1 MSKNIKLIIEV
12 PVNEIKTSKC
22 GNYINLPES
31 VQIKNIEGLVN
42 VEAYIY
48 RSRLVIKKGGTTNNN
63 NKTEK
68 TENNNNRIENLEASV
83 GKLTEL
89 LAQMVNNSK
98 KAKAKA

>member
-31 VQIKNIEGLVN
+31 VQINNIEGLNN
-42 VEAYIY
+42 VSAYIY

-63 NKTEK
+63 NKTE
-68 TENNNNRIENLEASV
+68 NNNNRIENLEASV
-83 GKLTEL
+83 NKLTEMMAHL
-89 LAQMVNNSK
+89 INNNK

>member
-31 VQIKNIEGLVN
+31 VQINNIEGLNN
-42 VEAYIY
+42 VSAYIY

-63 NKTEK
+63 K
-68 TENNNNRIENLEASV
+68 TENNNNRIDNLEASV

-89 LAQMVNNSK
+89 LAQMVNNNK

>member
-63 NKTEK
+63 NKTD
-68 TENNNNRIENLEASV
+68 NNNNRIENLEASV

>member
-31 VQIKNIEGLVN
+31 VQINNIEGLNN
-42 VEAYIY
+42 VSAYIY

-63 NKTEK
+63 K
-68 TENNNNRIENLEASV
+68 TENNNNRIDNLEASV

-89 LAQMVNNSK
+89 LAQMVNNNK
-98 KAKAKA
+98 KAKTKA

>member
-31 VQIKNIEGLVN
+31 VQIRNIEGLVN

-48 RSRLVIKKGGTTNNN
+48 RSRIVIKKGGTTNNN
-63 NKTEK
+63 KTD
-68 TENNNNRIENLEASV
+68 NNNNRIENLEASV

-98 KAKAKA
+98 KAKTKA

>member
-12 PVNEIKTSKC
+12 PVNEIRTSKC

-31 VQIKNIEGLVN
+31 VQINNIEGLSN

-48 RSRLVIKKGGTTNNN
+48 RSRLVIKKSGATNN
-63 NKTEK
+63 KKAT
-68 TENNNNRIENLEASV
+68 TADNNRIDNLEASV
-83 GKLTEL
+83 GKLAEMMAIL
-89 LAQMVNNSK
+89 VKQN

>member
-31 VQIKNIEGLVN
+31 VQINNIEGLKDVS
-42 VEAYIY
+42 AYIY
-48 RSRLVIKKGGTTNNN
+48 RSRLVIKKGGTTNNKSEN
-63 NKTEK
+63 GG
-68 TENNNNRIENLEASV
+68 NNNDRLNNLEASV
-83 GKLTEL
+83 GKLAEL
-89 LAQMVNNSK
+89 MTQMLNNNK

>member
-31 VQIKNIEGLVN
+31 VQIKNIEGLIN

-48 RSRLVIKKGGTTNNN
+48 RSRLVIKKGAAKANNN
-63 NKTEK
+63 NAGSD
-68 TENNNNRIENLEASV
+68 NNRIENLEASV

-89 LAQMVNNSK
+89 LAQMVNNNK

>member
-31 VQIKNIEGLVN
+31 VQIRNIEGLVN

-48 RSRLVIKKGGTTNNN
+48 RSRIVIKKGGTTNNN
-63 NKTEK
+63 KTD
-68 TENNNNRIENLEASV
+68 NNNNRIENLEASV

-89 LAQMVNNSK
+89 LAQMVNNNK

>member
-31 VQIKNIEGLVN
+31 VQINNIEGLNN
-42 VEAYIY
+42 VSAYIY
-48 RSRLVIKKGGTTNNN
+48 RSRLVIKKGGTTPNNN
-63 NKTEK
+63 NKTD
-68 TENNNNRIENLEASV
+68 NNNRLDNLEASV
-83 GKLTEL
+83 GKLAEL
-89 LAQMVNNSK
+89 MTQMLNNNK

>member
-31 VQIKNIEGLVN
+31 VQINNIEGLNN
-42 VEAYIY
+42 VSAYIY

-63 NKTEK
+63 ND
-68 TENNNNRIENLEASV
+68 RLANLEASV

-89 LAQMVNNSK
+89 MAQMLNT
-98 KAKAKA
+98 KAKAKTKA